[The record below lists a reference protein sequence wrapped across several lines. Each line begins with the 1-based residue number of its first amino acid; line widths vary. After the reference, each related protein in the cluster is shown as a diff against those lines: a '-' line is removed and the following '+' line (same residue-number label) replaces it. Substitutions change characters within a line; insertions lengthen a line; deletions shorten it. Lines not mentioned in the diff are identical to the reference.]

1 MNKVHFPGE
10 TIGIIG
16 GGQLGQMMAQSAKE
30 KGFKVQILDPTPDC
44 PAAQVADGQIVA
56 DYDDLASLIELAKKS
71 DVLTYEFENV
81 DAKTIEEVQNYTDV
95 PQGTKALIVTQNRT
109 REKNFL
115 SENDFPVVKHA
126 IVNSK
131 EDFQKA
137 IELVKFPAIL
147 KTVEGG
153 YDGKGQLRLDDDSF
167 SESDVDELI
176 KSGTCILEA
185 RIELFKEVSVMIS
198 ANSAGEHSIFPVVEN
213 EHRDNILHISNCP
226 ALINNQ
232 IQEECLAIAHKIAD
246 ELQLVGTMCVEFFI
260 STDHKVYVNE
270 IAPRPHNSGHLTIE
284 ACNVSQFD
292 THIIGVCG
300 WPMPRVELFKSAIM
314 VNLLG
319 QHLQPAKDQIVNH
332 PDWFFHDYGKSES
345 KNNRKMGHITILVDD
360 INLAKETIQKD
371 PIWDK

>member
-115 SENDFPVVKHA
+115 SENDFPVLKHA

>member
-115 SENDFPVVKHA
+115 SENDFPVVKHS

>member
-1 MNKVHFPGE
+1 M
-10 TIGIIG
+10 
-16 GGQLGQMMAQSAKE
+16 GQMMAQSAKE